1 MNVQIAV
8 LEIERN
14 LQSFTL
20 NRRKQRGVDVEI
32 DRVAKLVRLARRG
45 CFDASRKINRVV
57 TPGGAFAETAEQ
69 VSECL
74 VAQKIQ
80 TLFRHFETHI
90 ARQRFGDFAWTR
102 RAALTIAT
110 LRLWL
115 LFVQREITFF
125 DEALDQLVQQ
135 LLA

>member
-1 MNVQIAV
+1 MNVQIV
-8 LEIERN
+8 VFEIKRN

-32 DRVAKLVRLARRG
+32 DRVAKLVRLARRR
-45 CFDASRKINRVV
+45 CFNAGRKINRIV

-80 TLFRHFETHI
+80 TFFRHFETHV
-90 ARQRFGDFAWTR
+90 AGQRFGDFAWTG
-102 RAALTIAT
+102 RATSTIAT

-115 LFVQREITFF
+115 L
-125 DEALDQLVQQ
+125 
-135 LLA
+135 